1 MVALAQAANGNSAR
15 QTSPSST
22 ALHEAHCTKP
32 YAAPHRLQARHQSRY
47 GNDAAHRSQ
56 STLPSTSQTAHLV
69 GQRVSATTSPAN
81 AANGLILSWS
91 VPMPPMLA
99 TQSINGAASF
109 TANARFPFLLVQ
121 PTLDALSPDF
131 RQHLK
136 ALSEGIPQI
145 NAHPS
150 REKKRRAY
158 ARRPL
163 KSFPSRLL
171 DDGAILLTRFAE
183 LLDADRNRML
193 DGLPLGLLHQRN
205 KSNGDIGDHE

>member
-1 MVALAQAANGNSAR
+1 MALAQAANGNSVR
-15 QTSPSST
+15 PTSPSAT
-22 ALHEAHCTKP
+22 GLHEAHCTKP

-121 PTLDALSPDF
+121 PTLDELSRGFRHSIEALP
-131 RQHLK
+131 
-136 ALSEGIPQI
+136 EGIPRTG
-145 NAHPS
+145 AHPS
-150 REKKRRAY
+150 REKKIGGHA
-158 ARRPL
+158 P
-163 KSFPSRLL
+163 
-171 DDGAILLTRFAE
+171 
-183 LLDADRNRML
+183 ADHGNL
-193 DGLPLGLLHQRN
+193 FCAA
-205 KSNGDIGDHE
+205 